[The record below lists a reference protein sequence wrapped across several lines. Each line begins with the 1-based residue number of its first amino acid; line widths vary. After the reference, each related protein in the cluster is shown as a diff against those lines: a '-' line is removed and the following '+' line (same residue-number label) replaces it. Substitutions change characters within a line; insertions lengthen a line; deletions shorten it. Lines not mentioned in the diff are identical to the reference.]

1 MPAFMTLYDES
12 VDPTNRDFYAPGFE
26 LRIDGVGLPQGVLR
40 DVMQVTYHDNINE
53 IDGFELTVNN
63 WDASARCCKY
73 IGSETQQQLSGGSKA
88 SKLFTLFNPGGKSAE
103 LALGYSGNFETMVRA
118 TFTTMEPNFPES
130 GPPVLTVRASNILKG
145 LRTKQFT
152 SAWTNQTPS
161 AIALNFNSLRNGG
174 QPRLPSPWKVVT
186 TTQAASNEDKIEY
199 VAQKNQYDADFLLQ
213 LAHGQGYTL
222 EADEDTNE
230 IRFGPSQSATPTNY
244 QLEWGKGL
252 MSFKPSLATANQWKS
267 VTVRGWDRQTQKP
280 IVVKIGQ
287 DDPQV
292 KKLNSNLLSLV
303 PDRQEQTV
311 DLPVFT
317 VAEAKQYALA
327 IMLDRSKEIVTA
339 HGKTVGLPKLRAG
352 TLVSIQGIGA
362 RLSGTYF
369 VTKTTHT
376 LGENGYVTEF
386 DCRRENL
393 GAGGTSS

>member
-1 MPAFMTLYDES
+1 MA
-12 VDPTNRDFYAPGFE
+12 
-26 LRIDGVGLPQGVLR
+26 
-40 DVMQVTYHDNINE
+40 VTYHDDVKE

-63 WDASARCCKY
+63 WDATARCCKY
-73 IGSETQQQLSGGSKA
+73 IGSETAQQLSGGSNA
-88 SKLFTLFNPGGKSAE
+88 TQLFTLFDPGGKSAE
-103 LALGYSGNFETMVRA
+103 LALGYSGNFEVMVRA

-130 GPPVLTVRASNILKG
+130 GPPVLTVRGQNILKA

-152 SAWTNQTPS
+152 FSWTNRTPS
-161 AIALNFNSLRNGG
+161 AIALNFNTLRNGS

-186 TTQAASNEDKIEY
+186 DPQASSNEDEIEY
-199 VAQKNQYDADFLLQ
+199 VAQDNQYDVDFLLQ

-222 EADEDTNE
+222 EADEDAQE
-230 IRFGPSQSATPTNY
+230 LRFGPSVFSTPTNY

-267 VTVRGWDRQTQKP
+267 VTVRGWDRQAQKP
-280 IVVKIGQ
+280 ISVTVGQ

-303 PDRQEQTV
+303 PDRQQQTV

-317 VAEAKQYALA
+317 TAEAKQRALA

-352 TLVSIQGIGA
+352 TLVNIQGVGA

-376 LGENGYVTEF
+376 LGESGYVTEF
-386 DCRRENL
+386 DCRREDL

>member
-26 LRIDGVGLPQGVLR
+26 LRIDGAGLPKGVLR
-40 DVMQVTYHDNINE
+40 DVMEVTYHDDVNE

-63 WDASARCCKY
+63 WDASTRSCKY
-73 IGSETQQQLSGGSKA
+73 IGSETAQQANGGSGA
-88 SKLFTLFNPGGKSAE
+88 AQLFTLFDPGGKTAE
-103 LALGYSGNFETMVRA
+103 LALGYSGNFESMVRA

-130 GPPVLTVRASNILKG
+130 GPPVLTVRASNILKA

-152 SAWTNQTPS
+152 GAWTNQTPS
-161 AIALNFNSLRNGG
+161 AIALNFNTLRNGT
-174 QPRLPSPWKVVT
+174 QPRLPSPWKVAANP
-186 TTQAASNEDKIEY
+186 QAASNEDSIEY
-199 VAQKNQYDADFLLQ
+199 VAQKNQYDVDFLLQ

-222 EADEDTNE
+222 EADETTQQLL
-230 IRFGPSQSATPTNY
+230 FGPSQSSIPTNY

-280 IVVKIGQ
+280 IVVKVGQ

-292 KKLNSNLLSLV
+292 KKLNGNLQSLV

-317 VAEAKQYALA
+317 AAEAKQRALA

-352 TLVSIQGIGA
+352 TLVNIQGIGA

-376 LGENGYVTEF
+376 LGESGYVTEF
-386 DCRRENL
+386 DCRREDL

>member
-1 MPAFMTLYDES
+1 MPAFKTLYDES
-12 VDPTNRDFYAPGFE
+12 IDPSNRNFYAPGFQ

-40 DVMQVTYHDNINE
+40 DVMQVTYHDDINE

-63 WDASARCCKY
+63 WDDSARRCKY
-73 IGSETQQQLSGGSKA
+73 IGSEGTSQPSGSNTA
-88 SKLFTLFNPGGKSAE
+88 QLFTLFDPGGKSAE
-103 LALGYSGNFETMVRA
+103 LTLGYSGIMQSMVQA

-130 GPPVLTVRASNILKG
+130 GPPVLTVRGSNVLKG

-152 SAWTNQTPS
+152 TAWPKLKPS
-161 AIALNFNSLRNGG
+161 AIALNFNNLRNSGK
-174 QPRLPSPWKVVT
+174 PRLPSPWKIT
-186 TTQAASNEDKIEY
+186 TNNEAAGAESAIEY
-199 VAQKNQYDADFLLQ
+199 VAQKNQYDVDFLLQ

-222 EADEDTNE
+222 EAREATKE
-230 IRFGPSQSATPTNY
+230 IYFGPSQRSTPTNY
-244 QLEWGKGL
+244 QLGWGKGL

-280 IVVKIGQ
+280 IVVTVGQ

-303 PDRQEQTV
+303 PDRQQQTV

-317 VAEAKQYALA
+317 TAEAKQKALA
-327 IMLDRSKEIVTA
+327 IMLERSKEMVTA

-352 TLVSIQGIGA
+352 TLVNIQGIGA

-369 VTKTTHT
+369 VTRTTHT
-376 LGENGYVTEF
+376 IGESGYVTEF
-386 DCRRENL
+386 DCRREDL
-393 GAGGTSS
+393 GPGGSSS